1 MDQSNT
7 SDFAED
13 IIGARNYA
21 NSSLNPEALKHQSF
35 PFPYTSLSGERKN
48 FKRAANRG
56 RKGSRVLSSRT
67 YPLKSSESTVR
78 GLRSRSVAD
87 KSPSDAMQTQRE
99 WAVKK
104 PTGDP
109 VDTPLKPTAKR
120 IRRKKTTESG
130 PDDEL
135 LKIPKGIRYFLNRI
149 NFQQSFLQVYESE
162 GWKNQRFATSLF
174 TFHL

>member
-1 MDQSNT
+1 MDKSNT
-7 SDFAED
+7 SGCAED
-13 IIGARNYA
+13 TIETRSYA

-78 GLRSRSVAD
+78 VLRSRSVAD
-87 KSPSDAMQTQRE
+87 KSPSDAVQTPTER
-99 WAVKK
+99 AAKK
-104 PTGDP
+104 PPSDS
-109 VDTPLKPTAKR
+109 VDTLVKPAAKR
-120 IRRKKTTESG
+120 IKRDRPTKGG

-135 LKIPKGIRYFLNRI
+135 SKIRKRIRYILNRM
-149 NFQQSFLQVYESE
+149 NYHQSFLEAYASE

-174 TFHL
+174 MYLI